1 MGTFSIALTGL
12 NAATTALNVVGNN
25 LANLNTVGFKDVST
39 NFADLVSQAIG
50 AGTSQV
56 GEGVSAPI
64 TQSQF
69 LQGSIQLTSG
79 AFDAAIEGNGF
90 FVVQNSAGT
99 TEYTR
104 AGNFQLAADGTL
116 QTATGEDVQ
125 GWTATNGVLDT
136 TGPVGNIVVP
146 SNALVTPSASTQFT
160 LTANL
165 DSDGVVGDPSTGSF
179 SAPIQ
184 VVDSLGST
192 HTLTVDF
199 TKTGPNAWSYNVTVP
214 GEDLSSGTPGTPSS
228 VATGNLTFN
237 AQGQLTSPAA
247 GSPVAI
253 AITGLSDGAADLNLN
268 WNLYGADGSSTLT
281 QYSSASALSGSTQDG
296 VASAQLTQVGLDNNG
311 QVVAHYSNG
320 SSTILAQVALAG
332 ITNPQTLVNVGN
344 NNFEVGG
351 QTATPVVGTPGTGS
365 RGSIEAGALESST
378 VDIASEFTNLIVY
391 QRAYQANSRV
401 ISTTDELVQD
411 LISLI
416 H

>member
-1 MGTFSIALTGL
+1 MGAFSIALTGL

-50 AGTSQV
+50 QGTSQV

-64 TQSQF
+64 TKSQF

-90 FVVQNSAGT
+90 FVVQNSAGN

-104 AGNFQLAADGTL
+104 AGNFQLSADGTL

-125 GWTATNGVLDT
+125 GWTAANGVLNT
-136 TGPVGNIVVP
+136 TGPTGNIVVP
-146 SNALVTPSASTQFT
+146 SNALVTPSATTQFT

-165 DSDGVVGDPSTGSF
+165 DSDGVVGDPTTGSF
-179 SAPIQ
+179 SSPIQ
-184 VVDSLGST
+184 VVDSLGAT

-199 TKTGPNAWSYNVTVP
+199 TKTGPNAWSYNVTIP
-214 GEDLSSGTPGTPSS
+214 GEDLTSGTAGTPSS
-228 VATGNLTFN
+228 VAKGNLTFN
-237 AQGQLTSPAA
+237 AQGQLTAPAA
-247 GSPVAI
+247 GSPVAV
-253 AITGLSDGAADLNLN
+253 AITGLSDGAADLNVT
-268 WNLYGADGSSTLT
+268 WNLYNTDGSSALT

-296 VASAQLTQVGLDNNG
+296 VAAAQLTQVGLDTNG
-311 QVVAHYSNG
+311 QILAHYSNG
-320 SSTILAQVALAG
+320 SSLVLAQVALAG
-332 ITNPQTLVNVGN
+332 ISNPDTLVSVGN
-344 NNFEVGG
+344 NNFQMGAG
-351 QTATPVVGTPGTGS
+351 TATPVVGTAGTGS
-365 RGSIEAGALESST
+365 RGSIEGGALESST

-401 ISTTDELVQD
+401 ISTTDQIVQD

>member
-1 MGTFSIALTGL
+1 MGAFSIALTGL

-25 LANLNTVGFKDVST
+25 LANLNTVGFKDVTT
-39 NFADLVSQAIG
+39 NFTDLVSQAIG

-64 TQSQF
+64 TDAQF
-69 LQGSIQLTSG
+69 LQGSIQLTNGS
-79 AFDAAIEGNGF
+79 FDAAIEGNGF
-90 FVVQNSAGT
+90 FVVQNPAGT

-104 AGNFQLAADGTL
+104 AGNFQLAPDGTL

-125 GWTATNGVLDT
+125 GWTATNGVLNT
-136 TGPVGNIVVP
+136 TGPTGNIVVP

-160 LTANL
+160 LDMNL
-165 DSDGVVGDPSTGSF
+165 NSDGVAGDPTTGSF

-192 HTLTVDF
+192 HTLSVDF
-199 TKTGPNAWSYNVTVP
+199 TKTGPNAWSYNVTIP
-214 GEDLSSGTPGTPSS
+214 GADLAAGTAGTPSS

-247 GSPVAI
+247 GSPVAV
-253 AITGLSDGAADLNLN
+253 AITGLSDGAADLSLN
-268 WNLYGADGSSTLT
+268 WNLYNTDGTSALT

-296 VASAQLTQVGLDNNG
+296 VAAAELTQVGLDNNG

-320 SSTILAQVALAG
+320 STTVLAQVALAG
-332 ITNPQTLVNVGN
+332 ITNPDTLVSVGN
-344 NNFEVGG
+344 NNFELGG
-351 QTATPVVGTPGTGS
+351 NTATPVVGTPGTGS
-365 RGSIEAGALESST
+365 RGSIEAGALEAST

-401 ISTTDELVQD
+401 ISTTDEIVQD